1 MAAGRDTPTQLQGD
15 GPGEPE
21 GAHGDT
27 GPPPAKPQPRPCA
40 NIIPGQQ
47 HNCSN
52 HITPCVP
59 WHNLTVWE
67 HQGLFAA
74 GR

>member
-1 MAAGRDTPTQLQGD
+1 MPTQLQGD

-21 GAHGDT
+21 GAHRDT
-27 GPPPAKPQPRPCA
+27 EHPPAKPQPMPSG
-40 NIIPGQQ
+40 NIILGQQ
-47 HNCSN
+47 QCCRN
-52 HITPCVP
+52 HITPCLP